1 MLEPTGTTGKYTY
14 DPSVP
19 AGTGGGGGSGS
30 GGTLAVEED
39 SQTGALTKT
48 WQEIFDALEKGWYVS
63 IVTQISED
71 SATEEQIYG
80 AGVDNDDSY
89 VILSMNNTYG
99 TSSKDGYPVLY
110 VDPII

>member
-1 MLEPTGTTGKYTY
+1 MLEPTGKQGSYTY

-48 WQEIFDALEKGWYVS
+48 WQEIFDALSKGWYVAIVGTLGED
-63 IVTQISED
+63 IVT
-71 SATEEQIYG
+71 TEQVFA
-80 AGVDNDDSY
+80 AGLENDEY
-89 VILSMNNTYG
+89 AVTTNQNTFKA
-99 TSSKDGYPVLY
+99 SSKDGYPVLFI
-110 VDPII
+110 DPVQ